1 MPELHYCHLRAGGA
15 IMAAAR
21 RNKRMAASQPGF
33 LSFNSGLDGNS
44 SDIKRRKRVN
54 KNKKKNWNKYSDI
67 QDVEEFLDDVR
78 LQEKAAGGLIA
89 EKPDA
94 SLFFVDTGEKD
105 KETQPQTTVK
115 KGKRSKPLRIDLIL
129 QPDSRIPAPKN
140 VLAFQQP
147 NAKKQRRMAEKAAR
161 LAAMGVL
168 PRREKL
174 LRLRQAA
181 AASGLPVKENP
192 VANNNPERAF
202 YDLWSAGTPETDD
215 PYYLEQTKKKLVK
228 RPDRLNE
235 KPSVLPAIEVVGP
248 GGSYNPDFFSH
259 QDLLREA
266 HEVEV
271 KKLRAEE
278 RLARQ
283 LAVKEDIATEESSF
297 KEQVEGLIEEGDVE
311 PEEPE
316 GGSEDTVIGPT
327 ATQEKKTEKQRRK
340 EKAQRIKAL
349 RRKADRQMI
358 DKQQQL
364 FQLRSIRANLKTQ
377 EQRTR
382 QRQAQRKA
390 NQEAQKSMPR
400 RLGRL
405 KFQTP
410 DLDVQLSHELAGS
423 LRSLKPEGSILKDRF
438 MSLQKR
444 NLIEPRERAK
454 FKRKYKVK
462 YSEKRAFREIV

>member
-1 MPELHYCHLRAGGA
+1 M
-15 IMAAAR
+15 
-21 RNKRMAASQPGF
+21 
-33 LSFNSGLDGNS
+33 
-44 SDIKRRKRVN
+44 
-54 KNKKKNWNKYSDI
+54 
-67 QDVEEFLDDVR
+67 
-78 LQEKAAGGLIA
+78 
-89 EKPDA
+89 
-94 SLFFVDTGEKD
+94 
-105 KETQPQTTVK
+105 
-115 KGKRSKPLRIDLIL
+115 
-129 QPDSRIPAPKN
+129 
-140 VLAFQQP
+140 
-147 NAKKQRRMAEKAAR
+147 
-161 LAAMGVL
+161 

-174 LRLRQAA
+174 LRLRRAA
-181 AASGLPVKENP
+181 AASGLPVKETP

-202 YDLWSAGTPETDD
+202 YDLWSAGTPETAD
-215 PYYLEQTKKKLVK
+215 PFYLEQTKKKLVK

-271 KKLRAEE
+271 KKLKAEE

-297 KEQVEGLIEEGDVE
+297 KEQVEGLIEEGAVE

-316 GGSEDTVIGPT
+316 GGTDDTVIGPT

-340 EKAQRIKAL
+340 EKAQRIKEL
-349 RRKADRQMI
+349 RRKAERQMI

-377 EQRTR
+377 EQRTK

-423 LRSLKPEGSILKDRF
+423 LRCLKPEGSILKDRF

>member
-1 MPELHYCHLRAGGA
+1 
-15 IMAAAR
+15 MAAAR
-21 RNKRMAASQPGF
+21 KHKRVAASQPGF
-33 LSFNSGLDGNS
+33 LPFKSDLDGNS

-54 KNKKKNWNKYSDI
+54 KNRKKNWNKHSDI
-67 QDVEEFLDDVR
+67 QDVEEFLEDVR

-89 EKPDA
+89 EKPDD

-105 KETQPQTTVK
+105 KDTQPQTTVK

-129 QPDSRIPAPKN
+129 RPDSLIPAPKN

-147 NAKKQRRMAEKAAR
+147 NAKKQRRKAEEAEK
-161 LAAMGVL
+161 LAAMGVV

-174 LRLRQAA
+174 LQLRRAA
-181 AASGLPVKENP
+181 AASGLSVKEKP

-202 YDLWSAGTPETDD
+202 YDLWSAGAPETAD

-235 KPSVLPAIEVVGP
+235 KPSVLPAIEVVVP
-248 GGSYNPDFFSH
+248 GASYNPDFFSH

-271 KKLRAEE
+271 KKLKAEE
-278 RLARQ
+278 KLKRQ
-283 LAVKEDIATEESSF
+283 LAVNEDIATMESSF
-297 KEQVEGLIEEGDVE
+297 KEQVEGLIEEGDIE

-316 GGSEDTVIGPT
+316 GDTEDTVIGPT
-327 ATQEKKTEKQRRK
+327 ATQEKKSERERKK
-340 EKAQRIKAL
+340 EKAQRIKELQREAE
-349 RRKADRQMI
+349 RQKI

-364 FQLRSIRANLKTQ
+364 FQLRSIRSDLKKQ
-377 EQRTR
+377 EQRTKM
-382 QRQAQRKA
+382 RQAQRKA
-390 NQEAQKSMPR
+390 KQEAQKSMPR

-405 KFQTP
+405 KFEAP
-410 DLDVQLSHELAGS
+410 DLDVQLSDELAGS

-438 MSLQKR
+438 KSLQKR

-454 FKRKYKVK
+454 FQRKYKVK
-462 YSEKRAFREIV
+462 YTEKRAFREIQ